1 MIPLSKESFKA
12 QDVFQGEGRSLP
24 CSSQLCQSLRAL
36 PAGQANATYV
46 PCVSP
51 ASSCPGHLLGLLG
64 LQQSAGLAAIVLH
77 FWPLD
82 PLGPGSV
89 QLKSKASP

>member
-1 MIPLSKESFKA
+1 MPPMYP
-12 QDVFQGEGRSLP
+12 VSL
-24 CSSQLCQSLRAL
+24 
-36 PAGQANATYV
+36 
-46 PCVSP
+46 